1 MARSGYEIRLDVLRI
16 AKDLA
21 DDRWHQ
27 EAERRR
33 DALCWKRDQL
43 HIEDDLRPTGDK
55 PTQED
60 TAEWKLPEDNR
71 EDEALRLAKKLYAF
85 VEAKD

>member
-21 DDRWHQ
+21 DSRWHE

-43 HIEDDLRPTGDK
+43 HMENDLRPTGVE

-60 TAEWKLPEDNR
+60 TATWQPPVDNR
-71 EDEALRLAKKLYAF
+71 EEETLRLAEKFYRF
-85 VEAKD
+85 VESKD

>member
-33 DALCWKRDQL
+33 DALSWKRDQL
-43 HIEDDLRPTGDK
+43 HMSYDAQYGVEK
-55 PTQED
+55 PTADET
-60 TAEWKLPEDNR
+60 TAFTLPEDNR
-71 EDEALRLAKKLYAF
+71 EDETLRLAKKLYAF